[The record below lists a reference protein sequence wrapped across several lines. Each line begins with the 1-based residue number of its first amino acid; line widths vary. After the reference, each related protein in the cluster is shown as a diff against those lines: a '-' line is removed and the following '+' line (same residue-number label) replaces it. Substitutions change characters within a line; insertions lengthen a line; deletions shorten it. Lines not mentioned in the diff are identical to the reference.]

1 MNFKMK
7 MYDNVSYLTLHCLKI
22 LDYIYIN
29 CLTKFQAKELGDTKL
44 VLSDIDDLTGT
55 ASGTAALNSELLA
68 RFNLIENAINN
79 FSTPDCAS

>member
-1 MNFKMK
+1 MK
-7 MYDNVSYLTLHCLKI
+7 MYDNVSYLTLYCTIVSKFWI
-22 LDYIYIN
+22 IYIN

-44 VLSDIDDLTGT
+44 ALSVIGDLTGGV
-55 ASGTAALNSELLA
+55 SDSAALNSEFLA

>member
-1 MNFKMK
+1 MINPIIVPLSQKFG
-7 MYDNVSYLTLHCLKI
+7 
-22 LDYIYIN
+22 YIY
-29 CLTKFQAKELGDTKL
+29 CLTEFQAKELGDTKL

-55 ASGTAALNSELLA
+55 ASGSAALNSELLA